1 MTTAVLKLGGEVVA
15 DREDLAAVLDQ
26 VRRVLACGWQVVL
39 VHGGGPQADRLQA
52 ALGLREHKV
61 HGRRVTDEATL
72 RVMKQVL
79 AGEINV
85 ELVAAA
91 AAAGIRSVGVHGAG
105 TLVQCRRLAPQPLPD
120 GTSIDYGLVGEI
132 EHVDAELVR
141 QLWAGGYTPIVAPLG
156 RGPDGVLNV
165 NADTVAA
172 AIAAAVRA
180 DHLFLLTAIGGVRRD
195 RDDPSTR
202 IATLSAAEARSAI
215 ADGTIA
221 GGMIPKVADALPWL
235 GAGIGTIH
243 IVGPRDASLVEAAAA
258 PGRFGTALVSATSV
272 ALPVS

>member
-15 DREDLAAVLDQ
+15 HPDDLGAVLEE
-26 VRRVLACGWQVVL
+26 VRRVLAAGWRIAI

-52 ALGLREHKV
+52 ALGLRERKV
-61 HGRRVTDEATL
+61 QGRRVTDEATL

-91 AAAGIRSVGVHGAG
+91 AARGIRGVGVHGVG
-105 TLVQCRRLAPQPLPD
+105 TLVQCRRLAAQRLPD
-120 GTSIDYGLVGEI
+120 GESIDYGLVGEI
-132 EHVDAELVR
+132 ERIDAELVHH
-141 QLWAGGYTPIVAPLG
+141 LWAGGYTPVIAPLG
-156 RGPDGVLNV
+156 HGPDGVLNV

-172 AIAAAVRA
+172 AIAAAMRA

-202 IATLSAAEARSAI
+202 IATLTVAQARAAI
-215 ADGTIA
+215 ADGTIV

-235 GAGIGTIH
+235 GGGIGMIH
-243 IVGPRDASLVEAAAA
+243 IVGPRDASLLEAAAQ
-258 PGRFGTALVSATSV
+258 PGRFGTALLSEHPV
-272 ALPVS
+272 ALPLP